1 MADDWLNIAL
11 RFGLYLDLTIL
22 FGVSLFGV
30 QALRPDHRASA
41 IARRYVRAIGVTAAV
56 GIVLS
61 LWSFVVM
68 AKAMTGAT
76 DYAEL
81 TSHVFGMLLTSTAVG
96 LAWMVR
102 LAALAGCLVAV
113 ARLRK
118 HPAPNFGVCAGL
130 GAVALVTVTWAG
142 HGAMDDGARGYLHL
156 VFDIAHV
163 LAAGAWVGA
172 LAAFVLLA
180 STRQGASSEAVEILS
195 HTSNGFARL
204 GTLIVATLLAT
215 GTFNYLLIVG
225 PTINGLFS
233 TLYGRLLLIKL
244 ALFAL
249 MLGLAAANR
258 YRLSPRLEAA
268 VRAADHA
275 SAVMALRRSLVT
287 EASLAVLIL
296 ALVAWLGVLSPPGT

>member
-11 RFGLYLDLTIL
+11 LFALYLDLTIL

-41 IARRYVRAIGVTAAV
+41 IARRYVCTVGTTAAL
-56 GIVLS
+56 GILLS
-61 LWSFVVM
+61 LWSIVVM

-76 DYAEL
+76 EYGAL
-81 TSHVFGMLLTSTAVG
+81 TSHIFGMILTTTTVG
-96 LAWMVR
+96 LAWIAR
-102 LAALAGCLVAV
+102 LVALVSCLVVV
-113 ARLRK
+113 AWLAKRPIP
-118 HPAPNFGVCAGL
+118 HFGLCAGL

-142 HGAMDDGARGYLHL
+142 HGAMHDGATGYLHL
-156 VFDIAHV
+156 ASDIAHV

-180 STRQGASSEAVEILS
+180 SMRHAASTEAVEILS

-215 GTFNYLLIVG
+215 GVFNYWLIVG
-225 PTINGLFS
+225 PTLDGLFS
-233 TLYGRLLLIKL
+233 SLYGRLLLLKL
-244 ALFAL
+244 ALFGA

-258 YRLSPRLEAA
+258 YRLSPQLETALDVGDHSDA
-268 VRAADHA
+268 VI
-275 SAVMALRRSLVT
+275 ALRRSLCM
-287 EASLAVLIL
+287 EAGLAVVIL
-296 ALVAWLGVLSPPGT
+296 AAVAWLGVLSPPGT

>member
-30 QALRPDHRASA
+30 QALRPDHRATA
-41 IARRYVRAIGVTAAV
+41 IARRYVRAVGVTAAL

-76 DYAEL
+76 EYAEL
-81 TSHVFGMLLTSTAVG
+81 TSHVFSMMLTTTAVG
-96 LAWMVR
+96 LAWMAR
-102 LAALAGCLVAV
+102 LVALAGCLVAV

-118 HPAPNFGVCAGL
+118 HPAPHFGVCAGL
-130 GAVALVTVTWAG
+130 GAVALLTVTWAG
-142 HGAMDDGARGYLHL
+142 HGAMDDGVKGYLHL
-156 VFDIAHV
+156 TFDIAHV

-180 STRQGASSEAVEILS
+180 STRQAASSETVEILS

-204 GTLIVATLLAT
+204 GTLIVATLFAT
-215 GTFNYLLIVG
+215 GMFNYFLIVG
-225 PTINGLFS
+225 PTINGLF
-233 TLYGRLLLIKL
+233 TTPYGRLLLIKL

-258 YRLSPRLEAA
+258 YRLSPRLAAA
-268 VRAADHA
+268 VRAADHVH
-275 SAVMALRRSLVT
+275 AVIALRRSLVMET
-287 EASLAVLIL
+287 SLAILIL

>member
-41 IARRYVRAIGVTAAV
+41 IARRYVRAIGVTAAL

-68 AKAMTGAT
+68 AKAMTGVT

-81 TSHVFGMLLTSTAVG
+81 TSHVFSMMLTTTAVG
-96 LAWMVR
+96 LAWMAR
-102 LAALAGCLVAV
+102 LAALSGCLVAV
-113 ARLRK
+113 ARLGK
-118 HPAPNFGVCAGL
+118 HPAPPFGACAGL

-172 LAAFVLLA
+172 LTAFVLLA
-180 STRQGASSEAVEILS
+180 STRQAASSEAVEILS

-204 GTLIVATLLAT
+204 GTLIVATLLST

-275 SAVMALRRSLVT
+275 YAVMALRRSLVMET
-287 EASLAVLIL
+287 GLAVLIL

>member
-30 QALRPDHRASA
+30 QALRPDHRATA
-41 IARRYVRAIGVTAAV
+41 IARRYVRVLGVTAAL

-81 TSHVFGMLLTSTAVG
+81 TSHVFGMMLTTTAVG

-102 LAALAGCLVAV
+102 LAALAGCLVVV

-118 HPAPNFGVCAGL
+118 HPAPHFGVCAGL

-156 VFDIAHV
+156 AFDIAHV

-172 LAAFVLLA
+172 LTAFVLLA
-180 STRQGASSEAVEILS
+180 STRQAAALEAVEILS

-204 GTLIVATLLAT
+204 GALIVATLLST

-225 PTINGLFS
+225 PTINGLVS

-275 SAVMALRRSLVT
+275 SAVMALRRSLIT